1 MSGFTRLDMLTPSKH
16 VLDGIRYN
24 TQHVVQ
30 AGSCALAF
38 FITHRFGSKPGLGKR
53 LFTRLSMIYDLS
65 AGRSLSIPHCPP
77 STPLFGIL
85 ISWRSYS
92 DLLERKFLSFC
103 ISECS
108 ILARPRSKQL
118 CFPVFVVRAGRGTG
132 KAGFSGKFSVLSL
145 SGYGCPLLLPI
156 RAADKNRQLGTR
168 RGPSICLGL
177 PPPDPD
183 PQQAARAGA
192 LQSQAGAAF
201 PRCWELSAV
210 RSGDSK

>member
-24 TQHVVQ
+24 TQHIVQ

-156 RAADKNRQLGTR
+156 RAADKNREREPGE
-168 RGPSICLGL
+168 GL
-177 PPPDPD
+177 
-183 PQQAARAGA
+183 
-192 LQSQAGAAF
+192 
-201 PRCWELSAV
+201 LSAWV
-210 RSGDSK
+210 CPLQTPTRSRLPALGPCKARLELPFPGAGSCQQ